1 MIITKFSFLINHLS
15 HQSTFS
21 SVNFLINQLSHQSTF
36 SSIDFLMNG
45 LSHHSTLSSI
55 YFLINRLSHRL
66 TFSSLAQLILFK
78 NVFIYRLVCQ
88 PLDVAKIRLQLQVEL
103 GQARKYK
110 NLIELMLKL
119 PREEGV
125 AALWKGSRQNH

>member
-1 MIITKFSFLINHLS
+1 M
-15 HQSTFS
+15 S
-21 SVNFLINQLSHQSTF
+21 SVGQARTSLTPGEVSTAGAA
-36 SSIDFLMNG
+36 SG
-45 LSHHSTLSSI
+45 AVT
-55 YFLINRLSHRL
+55 
-66 TFSSLAQLILFK
+66 
-78 NVFIYRLVCQ
+78 RLVCQ

-125 AALWKGSRQNH
+125 AALWKAPTRPRPRPVVEYFLRICQFCRV